1 MPHPWGKLNPPTI
14 SLILLVGLILIV
26 VRMSTILGDGSNTTG
41 AGNDTS
47 TTQKRKTVRRP
58 VLTLKVDRFVHY
70 TTQVGQ
76 AILKQTQLAL
86 LLVNK

>member
-1 MPHPWGKLNPPTI
+1 M
-14 SLILLVGLILIV
+14 V
-26 VRMSTILGDGSNTTG
+26 VRMSTILGDGANTTG

-86 LLVNK
+86 LLVISNAGSVLLAQFRPVEIQTMLAY

>member
-1 MPHPWGKLNPPTI
+1 MPHPWGKLNPQTI
-14 SLILLVGLILIV
+14 SLILLLGLTVIV
-26 VRMSTILGDGSNTTG
+26 VLISTILGDGSNTTG

-70 TTQVGQ
+70 TAQVGQ
-76 AILKQTQLAL
+76 AILKQT
-86 LLVNK
+86 